1 MAPTVTRL
9 ILSFA
14 LLVATPTLFFVSV
27 FFLHE
32 VANWSYRR
40 SEEIVLISTLIG
52 LATMAI
58 GWVLIWRPE
67 VKWNSARTTGTFV
80 VGIGGLLLSF
90 FIGWGF
96 TSVSRE
102 GELGIITGG
111 LVWFVLWLFG
121 TAIVWRETKAER
133 SQRLAAMGISALP
146 CPSCGY
152 NLSGLRESRCPEC
165 GAQFTLDQLFGAIDE
180 QRRPPMQAGR

>member
-14 LLVATPTLFFVSV
+14 LLVATPTVFFVSL
-27 FFLHE
+27 FFFYE
-32 VANWSYRR
+32 VANWNYRR
-40 SEEIVLISTLIG
+40 SEQIMLVSTLIG
-52 LATMAI
+52 LATMTI

-67 VKWNSARTTGTFV
+67 VKWSSGRTTGTFV
-80 VGIGGLLLSF
+80 VGIGGLLLSLL
-90 FIGWGF
+90 IGWAF
-96 TSVSRE
+96 AAASNE
-102 GELGIITGG
+102 EELGIIIGG

-180 QRRPPMQAGR
+180 QRRPPMEAGQ